1 MSALL
6 ESLAA
11 GFEQL
16 PHREALGLGASRR
29 EFLEAAIADGLPT
42 PRRERW
48 KYTSLRALEQR
59 RFALPH
65 QQEASDAKLDEE
77 LPSAPRMVFVDGR
90 FDAGRSDLSGL
101 PDGVD
106 LRPLSEGLDG
116 DDPREVN
123 VLGRRWEEADAGFWR
138 LNAALAVEGVLLRI
152 GPGIEIAAPLHL
164 AFVTTEVSSASGQDL
179 GVHLRHRIELR
190 EGARATV
197 VEHHLGQ
204 GDERPLLNCIS
215 HIHLKPGAT
224 LEHVRVQRAAAGA
237 SLIARTEAVLAK
249 QATYRLLSLELGAVL
264 SRHELAIDLQGNGA
278 HAEVRG
284 LVRSRE
290 RQHVD
295 TQLMLRHQ
303 SPQASSDTQWRAIA
317 GGRSRAIFHGGI
329 LIAEGADGSDAR
341 LQTRNLLLT
350 DKAEIDAQPVLE
362 IHADEVKASHGA
374 TVGQLDE
381 RALFYLR
388 SRGLPEAEARHLLVF
403 AFCRSLLEGVS
414 DTELRSQ
421 LERMVKH
428 SLLPSSAGN
437 DGGVPA

>member
-6 ESLAA
+6 DSLAA

-16 PHREALGLGASRR
+16 PRRDALGLGASRR
-29 EFLEAAIADGLPT
+29 EALDAAVAEGLPT
-42 PRRERW
+42 SRQERW

-59 RFALPH
+59 QFMLPY
-65 QQEASDAKLDEE
+65 QCEATVADVDVE
-77 LPSAPRMVFVDGR
+77 LPLAPRLVFVDGS
-90 FDAGRSDLSGL
+90 FDVLRSDLRGL
-101 PDGVD
+101 PEGVE
-106 LRPLSEGLDG
+106 LQPLSRGLQG

-123 VLGRRWEEADAGFWR
+123 VLGRRWEEDDAGFWR
-138 LNAALAVEGVLLRI
+138 LNAALAVEGALLRI
-152 GPGIEIAAPLHL
+152 GPDVEVDAPLHL
-164 AFVTTEVSSASGQDL
+164 VFVTTAGGQDV

-190 EGARATV
+190 EGSRATL
-197 VEHHLGQ
+197 VEHHVGQ
-204 GDERPLLNCIS
+204 GGERPLLNSVS
-215 HIHLKPGAT
+215 HVHLKPGAA

-249 QATYRLLSLELGAVL
+249 EATYRLLSLELGAAL
-264 SRHELAIDLQGNGA
+264 SRHELAIDLQGCDA
-278 HAEVRG
+278 RAEVRG

-329 LIAEGADGSDAR
+329 LIAEGADGSDAQ
-341 LQTRNLLLT
+341 LETRNLLLT
-350 DKAEIDAQPVLE
+350 DSAEIDAQPVLE

-374 TVGQLDE
+374 TIGQLDE

-388 SRGLPEAEARHLLVF
+388 SRGLPEVDARRLLVF

-414 DTELRSQ
+414 DADLQSQ
-421 LERMVKH
+421 LERVVKK
-428 SLLPSSAGN
+428 SLFN
-437 DGGVPA
+437 DGEAVA